1 MSGLDLP
8 PSPDPTAGEGAPP
21 PSPDHTDPLN
31 VPPTGPYPLGAS
43 PYPPGAGPYPPGA
56 SPYPPGAGSYPMP
69 PGAYPP
75 PPPFAAPYSYAP
87 PQTGNGYAITALV
100 LGLISLFLSWFP
112 GVDWVLGALAII
124 FGAVGISTARR
135 RGGAGRGMAIA
146 GLVLGVVTAVLGII
160 FWAVIYAGFGGT
172 QCAYGC

>member
-1 MSGLDLP
+1 
-8 PSPDPTAGEGAPP
+8 
-21 PSPDHTDPLN
+21 
-31 VPPTGPYPLGAS
+31 VPPGT
-43 PYPPGAGPYPPGA
+43 
-56 SPYPPGAGSYPMP
+56 
-69 PGAYPP
+69 YPP
-75 PPPFAAPYSYAP
+75 PPPPSAAPYPYAP
-87 PQTGNGYAITALV
+87 PQSGNGFAVTALV

-135 RGGAGRGMAIA
+135 RGGTGMGMAIA

>member
-8 PSPDPTAGEGAPP
+8 PGPDPTAGGDAPPP
-21 PSPDHTDPLN
+21 PSPGFTVPLD
-31 VPPTGPYPLGAS
+31 VTPDGPYPPEAS
-43 PYPPGAGPYPPGA
+43 PYPPEAGPYPV
-56 SPYPPGAGSYPMP
+56 P

-75 PPPFAAPYSYAP
+75 PPPFAAPYPYAP
-87 PQTGNGYAITALV
+87 PQTGNGYAVTALV

-146 GLVLGVVTAVLGII
+146 GLVLGVVTVVLGLI
-160 FWAVIYAGFGGT
+160 FYAVIYAGFGGT

>member
-8 PSPDPTAGEGAPP
+8 PGPDPTRGEDAPP

-31 VPPTGPYPLGAS
+31 VPPTGPYP
-43 PYPPGAGPYPPGA
+43 PGAN
-56 SPYPPGAGSYPMP
+56 PYPPGAGSYPVP

-75 PPPFAAPYSYAP
+75 PPPFAAPYAYAP

-124 FGAVGISTARR
+124 FGAIGISTARR

-172 QCAYGC
+172 QCPYGC